1 MIKTIPFLF
10 FSISILSNL
19 YAQDDLTLLQNK
31 YGDIVYSAIYS
42 LPESQNQYL
51 EVVGKEYL
59 GVYYSPNYL
68 ATQIPNDVKQKL
80 NKAFSNL
87 SSNKALL
94 KRIEYWVLC
103 YHQFSHALTI
113 TSIEYALAAV
123 YVQPET
129 QNLFKYILTNRNM
142 NSSVTA
148 LSVGATLSSAET
160 NDIVYKTLN
169 LLSDLEIKDQLS
181 YFDNMFKTLDDL
193 LK

>member
-94 KRIEYWVLC
+94 KRI
-103 YHQFSHALTI
+103 
-113 TSIEYALAAV
+113 
-123 YVQPET
+123 
-129 QNLFKYILTNRNM
+129 
-142 NSSVTA
+142 
-148 LSVGATLSSAET
+148 
-160 NDIVYKTLN
+160 
-169 LLSDLEIKDQLS
+169 
-181 YFDNMFKTLDDL
+181 
-193 LK
+193 